1 MRETTNNNN
10 GGGYIDTLSQVK
22 AKAIKTPLH
31 LYYEWNTKVNKC
43 NSLEELQNLLTKSDN
58 PTANNN

>member
-10 GGGYIDTLSQVK
+10 GGGYIDTLSQAK

-31 LYYEWNTKVNKC
+31 LYYAWNTKVNKC

>member
-10 GGGYIDTLSQVK
+10 GGGYIDPLSQAK

-31 LYYEWNTKVNKC
+31 LYSEWNTKVNKC
-43 NSLEELQNLLTKSDN
+43 NSLEELQNLLAK
-58 PTANNN
+58 